1 MSDVQ
6 SGEIKNAE
14 KQNAYK
20 NRVKAQKSELK
31 KLLTKKNYFNHEKT

>member
-20 NRVKAQKSELK
+20 NRVNTQKRIK
-31 KLLTKKNYFNHEKT
+31 